1 MIYLFGQFDPHDSE
15 GKWGHK
21 FLTFEDREKKN
32 VLKLAKD
39 FEKKGWDIIVIS
51 GKELDSNGKEM

>member
-39 FEKKGWDIIVIS
+39 LE
-51 GKELDSNGKEM
+51 